1 MIADYFIIRR
11 QRLEVAELYSTT
23 GRYGTFRWAS
33 ILVLF
38 LAILPHVPGFLVQID
53 VLSASSISP
62 FLLGLYNFS
71 WFSGFVIAFILHLSF
86 QKFLYEK
93 PDAL

>member
-11 QRLEVAELYSTT
+11 QRLEVTELYSTT

-71 WFSGFVIAFILHLSF
+71 WFSGFAIAFILHLSF
-86 QKFLYEK
+86 QKFFYEK
-93 PDAL
+93 PATL